1 MGWLV
6 TRERH
11 PFRSAVLDLEDLTT
25 TMCTVRGRSGR
36 SCNAWRFT
44 GVHGRLMTLLWSCNL
59 FLGWWIVQV
68 LFAASIWIIAK
79 FNEQLLMGA
88 FNI

>member
-1 MGWLV
+1 
-6 TRERH
+6 
-11 PFRSAVLDLEDLTT
+11 
-25 TMCTVRGRSGR
+25 
-36 SCNAWRFT
+36 
-44 GVHGRLMTLLWSCNL
+44 MTLLWSCNL

-88 FNI
+88 WNRQVRRYTAVAFRCSEPGSRLAVEMNAL